1 LLFRHCTLTNH
12 KKSVRALALHPKQYS
27 FATAAPDNIKQWKF
41 PDGKIKTC
49 KKSDSEIL
57 GNFIQNVS
65 GHNAI
70 LNALAINSDGV
81 MVSGADNGTMQW
93 FDWRTG
99 YNFQRYQAPVQPGSL
114 DSESGIFA
122 LAFDKSESR
131 LISCEGDKVNE
142 KVSFRTIN
150 LIQDYQTLQR
160 RRGSHRRNKPDSLE
174 TGSRA
179 TKAILDQI
187 LFYCPFHN
195 TFIQCV
201 INRSYPYVPI
211 CISALEA
218 QMALEGSYVIIL

>member
-1 LLFRHCTLTNH
+1 MLLGTVLSQITRSPSELLLFIPNSTVSLLQLLIISSSGNSQMVRKYSRERILT
-12 KKSVRALALHPKQYS
+12 R
-27 FATAAPDNIKQWKF
+27 
-41 PDGKIKTC
+41 
-49 KKSDSEIL
+49 L

-131 LISCEGDKVNE
+131 LISCEGDKVNR
-142 KVSFRTIN
+142 KALFRARIY
-150 LIQDYQTLQR
+150 IQDYQTLQR
-160 RRGSHRRNKPDSLE
+160 RRGSNRRNKPDSLE
-174 TGSRA
+174 ARSRA

-201 INRSYPYVPI
+201 KNRSNPHVPI
-211 CISALEA
+211 CISALGA
-218 QMALEGSYVIIL
+218 KTALAGSYVIIL

>member
-1 LLFRHCTLTNH
+1 MLFIPNSTVLLLQLLIISSSGNSQMVRKYFRKRKLT
-12 KKSVRALALHPKQYS
+12 R
-27 FATAAPDNIKQWKF
+27 
-41 PDGKIKTC
+41 
-49 KKSDSEIL
+49 L

-131 LISCEGDKVNE
+131 LISCEGDKVNR
-142 KVSFRTIN
+142 VALFRSRIS
-150 LIQDYQTLQR
+150 IKDYKTLQR
-160 RRGSHRRNKPDSLE
+160 RLGSNRRNEPDSLE
-174 TGSRA
+174 ARSRA

-201 INRSYPYVPI
+201 KNR
-211 CISALEA
+211 
-218 QMALEGSYVIIL
+218 

>member
-1 LLFRHCTLTNH
+1 MVRKYFRKRKLT
-12 KKSVRALALHPKQYS
+12 R
-27 FATAAPDNIKQWKF
+27 
-41 PDGKIKTC
+41 
-49 KKSDSEIL
+49 L

-131 LISCEGDKVNE
+131 LISCEGDKVNR
-142 KVSFRTIN
+142 VALFR
-150 LIQDYQTLQR
+150 
-160 RRGSHRRNKPDSLE
+160 SS
-174 TGSRA
+174 
-179 TKAILDQI
+179 
-187 LFYCPFHN
+187 
-195 TFIQCV
+195 
-201 INRSYPYVPI
+201 
-211 CISALEA
+211 IS
-218 QMALEGSYVIIL
+218 I